1 MDKEPISKKN
11 TDLILDIITMLK
23 DMKADTQDIKADIS
37 CIKSRVLINETINN
51 ALEKGQPRP
60 VSSTWWWGFSP
71 S

>member
-11 TDLILDIITMLK
+11 TDLIQDVIKMLK

-37 CIKSRVLINETINN
+37 CIKSRVLINDKINN
-51 ALEKGQPRP
+51 AQEQSQPRP
-60 VSSTWWWGFSP
+60 VSSVWWWGFSP